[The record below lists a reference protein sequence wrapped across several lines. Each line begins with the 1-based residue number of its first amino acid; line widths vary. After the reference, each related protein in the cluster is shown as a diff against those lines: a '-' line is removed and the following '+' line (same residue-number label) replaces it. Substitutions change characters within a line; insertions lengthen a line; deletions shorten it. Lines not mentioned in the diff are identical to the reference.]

1 MCADGSGTS
10 FLEEANDFWHDLFS
24 TAEVIGNGQVA
35 TSGDST
41 GPTLAGKG
49 KVGSRGE
56 DQKAK
61 PPAGGAPGSKE
72 SRKLGGKHA
81 KKESSKAAVVYK
93 GSGPDRPLAGTGL
106 EAEMVFDFD
115 VNEYDFR
122 SCIHEMLEI
131 DR

>member
-1 MCADGSGTS
+1 M
-10 FLEEANDFWHDLFS
+10 EEANDFWHDLFS
-24 TAEVIGNGQVA
+24 TTEVMGNGPGA
-35 TSGDST
+35 TSSDST
-41 GPTLAGKG
+41 GPKLEGKV

-56 DQKAK
+56 DEIVKAA
-61 PPAGGAPGSKE
+61 AGGAPGSKE